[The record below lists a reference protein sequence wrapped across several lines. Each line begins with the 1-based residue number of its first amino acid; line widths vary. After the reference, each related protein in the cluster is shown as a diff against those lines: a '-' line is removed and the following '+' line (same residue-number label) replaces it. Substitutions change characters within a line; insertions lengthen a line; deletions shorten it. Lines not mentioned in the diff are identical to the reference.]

1 MTKTLDQIDAEVL
14 DVVSA
19 IRPLQIRLEALRM
32 ERAKLASRNWIAA
45 NGVKREDVETVDGE
59 GKPYFGIAYKFIE
72 WLKANSTKRFC
83 EWNGR
88 IYYTS
93 EMITGR
99 MNLDSSPAFLDDVPE
114 RKP

>member
-1 MTKTLDQIDAEVL
+1 MTKTLDQIDAEIA
-14 DVVSA
+14 DVTSA
-19 IRPLQIRLEALRM
+19 IKPLSNRLEALKR
-32 ERAKLASRNWIAA
+32 ERIHLLSRNWIAA
-45 NGVKREDVETVDGE
+45 NGVSIENVELSSGD

-99 MNLDSSPAFLDDVPE
+99 MDYDSSPALLDDVPAT
-114 RKP
+114 